1 MERLEICFIGGLAP
15 RWLSASVF
23 LLVLSALVPG
33 WSFAQK
39 SDLENE
45 LKNLPKVPGTPAP
58 PNMGS
63 GPTRLNPL
71 GPYLQ
76 EFTGVQF
83 PERVGGFERR
93 GVDLYDAEARD
104 VGASYERTG
113 GSRGL
118 LSIITVFSYPVPPSL
133 ESGGIRAVFDD
144 AKAAILSKSPG
155 AKLGRDGTY
164 RAPDGSSGF
173 FAEYTIRNFRG
184 KKGTVPVRSRL
195 YLFGSGGWLLKF
207 RATYPEWRARE
218 ASTELES
225 FIRSFGTGVMRGKL
239 GV

>member
-1 MERLEICFIGGLAP
+1 MSSRWHPTLAIVLA
-15 RWLSASVF
+15 LSV
-23 LLVLSALVPG
+23 LLPLSLFG
-33 WSFAQK
+33 QK
-39 SDLENE
+39 PDLDNE
-45 LKNLPKVPGTPAP
+45 LKNIPKGPIAPAPAPAP
-58 PNMGS
+58 PATGT
-63 GPTRLNPL
+63 GPTRINPT
-71 GPYLQ
+71 GAYTHK
-76 EFTGVQF
+76 FTGVLF
-83 PERVGGFERR
+83 PERVGGFQRG

-104 VGASYERTG
+104 VGASYERAG

-133 ESGGIRAVFDD
+133 ESGGVRAVFDD

-155 AKLGRDGTY
+155 AKLVRDGTY
-164 RAPDGSSGF
+164 RAPDGSNGF
-173 FAEYTIRNFRG
+173 FAEYTIRNFGG
-184 KKGTVPVRSRL
+184 KKGTVAVRSRL
-195 YLFGSGGWLLKF
+195 YLFGTGGWLLKF

>member
-1 MERLEICFIGGLAP
+1 MAP

-23 LLVLSALVPG
+23 LLALSALVPA

-76 EFTGVQF
+76 KFTGVQF

-104 VGASYERTG
+104 VGASYEKNG

-118 LSIITVFSYPVPPSL
+118 LSLITVFSYPIPPTL
-133 ESGGIRAVFDD
+133 AVGGMRAVFDD
-144 AKAAILSKSPG
+144 AKAAILSKSAG
-155 AKLGRDGTY
+155 ARLTRNGTY
-164 RAPDGSSGF
+164 AAPDGSTAL
-173 FAEYTIRNFRG
+173 FAEYAIRNFGG
-184 KKGTVPVRSRL
+184 KKGAVGVRSRL
-195 YLFGSGGWLLKF
+195 YLFGSDGWVLKF
-207 RATYPEWRARE
+207 RVTYPEWRARE
-218 ASTELES
+218 AATETES
-225 FIRSFGTGVMRGKL
+225 FIRTFGTAVTRGKL